1 MDRTAAAS
9 SHPSRVRIWNGWGML
24 IGHMARSNT
33 LPGLLTA
40 LLAIPLVAGCS
51 VLGLPATGAQVDAQP
66 AAGADAALPA
76 ASAQA
81 SPGFFSSNDGYALTV
96 PVGWVVRSTNANA
109 ANRALGALSAVDG
122 ALADEATAILDD
134 TGARM
139 SMVGVQTGD
148 LGLSPLLPPGVAI
161 LVMPTNGASDADTQQ
176 RVGDI
181 VGGLTTIDGTIDH
194 HVIAV
199 AAGDAHRYDLLL
211 HGDSLTVQLRVY
223 LFTVGDDGVLV
234 LFGSDP
240 SLATGAGPDM
250 DSIVK
255 SLRFGV

>member
-1 MDRTAAAS
+1 
-9 SHPSRVRIWNGWGML
+9 ML
-24 IGHMARSNT
+24 IGHMARSNA

-51 VLGLPATGAQVDAQP
+51 VLGLSATGAGVDAQP
-66 AAGADAALPA
+66 AAGVDGGLPA
-76 ASAQA
+76 PSAGA
-81 SPGFFSSNDGYALTV
+81 SPSFFSSNDGYALTV
-96 PVGWVVRSTNANA
+96 PVGWVVQRTNANA
-109 ANRALGALSAVDG
+109 ANRALDALSGSDAT
-122 ALADEATAILDD
+122 LASEASSILDD

-139 SMVGVQTGD
+139 SMMGLQAND
-148 LGLSPLLPPGVAI
+148 LGDPTVLPPGIAI

-181 VGGLTTIDGTIDH
+181 IGGLPTVDGTIEH
-194 HVIAV
+194 HVISV

-211 HGDSLTVQLRVY
+211 QGDSLSVQLRLY

-240 SLATGAGPDM
+240 SLASQAGPDM